1 MKHIITSAGLLAV
14 GLAGLQAANDSFLT
28 DIEKSKAWNVSA
40 ALRGFYDSNPT
51 YLPHSS
57 TTTGTWGMSVIP
69 NVTLNLPVTEQTYVG
84 FGVQYTLDYYAQ
96 EVFSKHYN
104 QSVQAIFKLN
114 HKFSD
119 RFRLRF
125 NDTFAYSNQPQIL
138 SGGNAVTVGTPIA
151 TSADAIRNFAP
162 ITFSGQ
168 LTERIGME
176 LGYQNNIVNYFDSGA
191 GSFRALLNRMDNMVH
206 LDGRYSVTETFTTLL
221 GYQFS
226 AMGYNGNEML
236 YPLASPSNFP
246 SDYRDFNSHYLYLG
260 GELNLAR
267 DIVIGLKAGA
277 QYSNYENANQT
288 EWSPY
293 VDLSGTYTYLPN
305 SFVRLGF
312 KSLIAATDVAG
323 TGSLFE
329 TPTLSQQLLLVYAT
343 LTHQITPNIS
353 GTLTG
358 QFQNATFQGA
368 GSLSE
373 DQTENL
379 YTLNAYLSYAFNPHL
394 STEVGYT
401 YYGNVSDVTYT
412 DRGFTRNLF
421 YVGFRGTY

>member
-14 GLAGLQAANDSFLT
+14 GLSGLQAANDSFLT

-51 YLPHSS
+51 YAPHSS
-57 TTTGTWGMSVIP
+57 TQMGTWGMSVIP

-84 FGVQYTLDYYAQ
+84 FGLQYTLNYYAE
-96 EVFSKHYN
+96 EVFSKHYD
-104 QSVQAIFKLN
+104 QSVQAVAKLD

-138 SGGNAVTVGTPIA
+138 SAGTPIA
-151 TSADAIRNFAP
+151 TEANAIRNLAP
-162 ITFSGQ
+162 ITLTGS
-168 LTERIGME
+168 LTERIGFE

-191 GSFRALLNRMDNMVH
+191 GSFRALLNRMDNVVH
-206 LDGRYSVTETFTTLL
+206 LDGRYQVTETLATLV

-226 AMGYNGNEML
+226 AVDYNGNEFL
-236 YPLASPSNFP
+236 YTTGSPLT
-246 SDYRDFNSHYLYLG
+246 SDFRDFNSHYMYLG
-260 GELNLAR
+260 GEWNAAR
-267 DIVIGLKAGA
+267 DIVFGLKAGA
-277 QYSNYENANQT
+277 QYSNYDNADQT

-312 KSLIAATDVAG
+312 KSLITATDVTG
-323 TGSLFE
+323 TGFAA
-329 TPTLSQQLLLVYAT
+329 TTALSQQLLLLYAQ
-343 LTHQITPNIS
+343 LTHQITPKLS
-353 GTLTG
+353 GTLNG
-358 QFQNATFQGA
+358 QFQNATFNGA
-368 GSLSE
+368 DPLISTPNSPV

-379 YTLNAYLSYAFNPHL
+379 YSLNAYLSYAFNPHL

-412 DRGFTRNLF
+412 DRGFTKNLVYF
-421 YVGFRGTY
+421 GFRGTY